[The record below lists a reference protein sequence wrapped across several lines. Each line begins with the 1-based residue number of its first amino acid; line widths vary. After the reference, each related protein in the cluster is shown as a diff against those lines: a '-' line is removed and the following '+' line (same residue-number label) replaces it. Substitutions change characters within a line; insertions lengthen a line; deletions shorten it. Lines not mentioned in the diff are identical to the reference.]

1 MFIGWEILKML
12 SDAGIKFNVYY
23 EIYTLLKSKIVSCLF
38 VFFLIISTFFFLE
51 RSYFKKT
58 DKTISENSS
67 AAFR

>member
-23 EIYTLLKSKIVSCLF
+23 EIYTLLKSKIF
-38 VFFLIISTFFFLE
+38 FFFLVIISTFFFLE
-51 RSYFKKT
+51 RSYFTKT

-67 AAFR
+67 TVFI